1 MEQIDKNYILVS
13 VSDNQKKIKKIRR
26 NIHLTVRVQ
35 YNTLPNIDCKQGMC
49 QTFETWK
56 YLIYIILG
64 HYSLFNS

>member
-49 QTFETWK
+49 QTFET
-56 YLIYIILG
+56 
-64 HYSLFNS
+64 